1 VGASRVVTFVV
12 TALAALGVAAPAF
25 ADDRPELT
33 VIPFATGVGAVADTE
48 LDLTVPKEL
57 PATAKVVVYVPGGY
71 AANLGAAPGTKVG
84 DVTALAIAKAAGG
97 AQVTLEGTVV
107 AAAPA
112 SFTTNPQAQACAPGA
127 HTAVWVMNLTASGRT
142 IAVPIFVDAT
152 NGSEAALGVYK
163 LQICLASPDVP
174 EASGGAALG
183 AQLIEADI
191 DFPSVFTN
199 PAAAGGFVWRA
210 FVTPYVAGSA
220 TPNAAG
226 TMEVRSL
233 AGIPGGVLLKA
244 KVNAKKKTVTIS
256 GTLILG
262 GEAQSGLIV
271 TIFSSS
277 KANLA
282 GLKRVA
288 SVKTK
293 AKGAFS
299 LTRKIAKTTYFWAVV
314 SGYFTNECATGPSVA
329 PRGCVRETLAP
340 AFANRAVAR
349 VTAPKKKKK

>member
-1 VGASRVVTFVV
+1 VRARSLATLAVAALG
-12 TALAALGVAAPAF
+12 ALAAAAPAF

-33 VIPFATGVGAVADTE
+33 VVPYTTGLSSVADTE
-48 LDLTVPKEL
+48 LDLSVPKEL

-71 AANLGAAPGTKVG
+71 AANLGAAAGTKVG

-97 AQVTLEGTVV
+97 AQVTLQGDVV

-112 SFTTNPQAQACAPGA
+112 PFTTNPQAQACAPGA

-142 IAVPIFVDAT
+142 IAVPIFVDPTSGAEAT
-152 NGSEAALGVYK
+152 LGVYK

-174 EASGGAALG
+174 EASGGAPLG

-191 DFPSVFTN
+191 DFPRVFTN
-199 PAAAGGFVWRA
+199 PSAKGGFVWRA
-210 FVTPYVAGSA
+210 FVTPFVAGTA

-226 TMEVRSL
+226 TVEVRSL
-233 AGIPGGVLLKA
+233 AGIPGGVILKA

-256 GTLILG
+256 GTLVLG
-262 GEAQSGLIV
+262 GDAQSGLIV

-288 SVKTK
+288 NVKTK

-299 LTRKIAKTTYFWAVV
+299 LTRKISKTTYFWAVV
-314 SGYFTNECATGPSVA
+314 SGYFSNECATGPSSA
-329 PRGCVRETLAP
+329 PRGCVRETLSP
-340 AFANRAVAR
+340 AFGNRAVAR
-349 VTAPKKKKK
+349 VAAPKKKK